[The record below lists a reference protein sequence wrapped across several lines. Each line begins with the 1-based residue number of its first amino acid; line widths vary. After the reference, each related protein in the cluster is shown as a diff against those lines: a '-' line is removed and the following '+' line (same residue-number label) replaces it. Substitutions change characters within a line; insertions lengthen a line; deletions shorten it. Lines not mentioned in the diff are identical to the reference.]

1 MLEVAVVLELGGVS
15 RVVPYVDRLPQ
26 RRHQADDGAVD
37 REPGVNEYFR

>member
-37 REPGVNEYFR
+37 WEPGVNEYFR

>member
-1 MLEVAVVLELGGVS
+1 MLKVAVVLELGGVS

-37 REPGVNEYFR
+37 GEPGVNEYFR